1 MKVGLGFDIH
11 PLVTNRKLIIGGVKI
26 KYEKGLLGHSDADVL
41 THAIMDALLGAVAL
55 GDIGRLFPASD
66 EKYKN
71 ISSLILLDKVVF
83 LLKERSFK
91 VENVDAIVICQ
102 EPKLLPYLENMT
114 KNLASHLKIDFKNIN
129 VKVKS
134 AEGIGNLGKGDAISA
149 LAVTMISPL

>member
-55 GDIGRLFPASD
+55 EDIGRLFPASD

-83 LLKERSFK
+83 LLKERGFK

-114 KNLASHLKIDFKNIN
+114 KNLASHLKIDLKNIN

-134 AEGIGNLGKGDAISA
+134 AEGIGNLGKGDAILA

>member
-83 LLKERSFK
+83 LLEERGFK

-134 AEGIGNLGKGDAISA
+134 AEGIGNLGKGDAILA

>member
-71 ISSLILLDKVVF
+71 TSSLILLDKVVF
-83 LLKERSFK
+83 LLKERGFK

-102 EPKLLPYLENMT
+102 EPELLPYLENMT
-114 KNLASHLKIDFKNIN
+114 KNLASHLKIDLKNIN

-134 AEGIGNLGKGDAISA
+134 AEGIGNLGKGDAILA

>member
-83 LLKERSFK
+83 LLKERGFK

-114 KNLASHLKIDFKNIN
+114 KNLASHLKIDLKNIN

-134 AEGIGNLGKGDAISA
+134 AEGIGNLGKGDAILA

>member
-55 GDIGRLFPASD
+55 GDIGRLFPVSD

-83 LLKERSFK
+83 LLKERGFK

-114 KNLASHLKIDFKNIN
+114 KNLASHLKIDLKNIN

>member
-11 PLVTNRKLIIGGVKI
+11 PLVTNKKLIIGGVKI

-83 LLKERSFK
+83 LLKERGFK

-114 KNLASHLKIDFKNIN
+114 KNLASHLKIDLKNIN
-129 VKVKS
+129 VKAKS

>member
-83 LLKERSFK
+83 LLKERGFK

-102 EPKLLPYLENMT
+102 EPELLPYLENMT
-114 KNLASHLKIDFKNIN
+114 KNLASHLKIDLKNIN

-134 AEGIGNLGKGDAISA
+134 AEGIGNLGKGDAILA

>member
-71 ISSLILLDKVVF
+71 TSSLILLDKVVF
-83 LLKERSFK
+83 LLKERGFK

-102 EPKLLPYLENMT
+102 EPELLPYLENMT

-134 AEGIGNLGKGDAISA
+134 AEGIGNLGKGDAILA

>member
-55 GDIGRLFPASD
+55 EDIGRLFPASD

-83 LLKERSFK
+83 LLEERGFK

-114 KNLASHLKIDFKNIN
+114 KNLASHLKIDLKNIN

-134 AEGIGNLGKGDAISA
+134 AEGIGNLGKGDAILA

>member
-83 LLKERSFK
+83 LLKERGFK

-114 KNLASHLKIDFKNIN
+114 ENLASHLKIDLKNIN

-134 AEGIGNLGKGDAISA
+134 AEGIGNLGKGDAILA

>member
-83 LLKERSFK
+83 LLEERGFK

-114 KNLASHLKIDFKNIN
+114 KNLASHLKIDLKNIN

-134 AEGIGNLGKGDAISA
+134 AEGIGNLGKGDAILA

>member
-83 LLKERSFK
+83 LLKERGFK

-114 KNLASHLKIDFKNIN
+114 KNLASHLKIDLKNIN

>member
-83 LLKERSFK
+83 LLKERGFK